1 MFTATVLVIYCHIIE
16 YLKIQCLKTTNVYF
30 LSCIHSLVECLCLK
44 ISHRTAIKVSSGA
57 VLSYEDSAEGGRL
70 HKFMCTRMQWSFGVT
85 LEVAYH
91 SKFIQNSPKLEIAW
105 MFIDKKMDKQSM
117 VHSYNRILFSNK
129 KAELK
134 KPYTKEYTVHDSIY
148 MSFYNRQNCSSVAEK
163 IKTVIAWGRGNWLG
177 RGVKELGLLRW
188 H

>member
-30 LSCIHSLVECLCLK
+30 LSFIHSLVECLCLK
-44 ISHRTAIKVSSGA
+44 ISHRAAIKASSGA
-57 VLSYEDSAEGGRL
+57 VFSYEDSAEGGRL
-70 HKFMCTRMQWSFGVT
+70 LMCTRRQRSFGVT

-91 SKFIQNSPKLEIAW
+91 SKFIQNSPKLETAW

-134 KPYTKEYTVHDSIY
+134 KPCTKEYTVHDLIY
-148 MSFYNRQNCSSVAEK
+148 MSFYNRQNCSSMAEK
-163 IKTVIAWGRGNWLG
+163 IRTVIAWGRGN
-177 RGVKELGLLRW
+177 
-188 H
+188 